1 MAMEPKVSCWKSMA
15 KMVKIMWRNPS
26 TIQKNTTH
34 GHSPCASMLCFLVSL
49 EPRLAVQVCVCV
61 WLRIFFLNF
70 QNWVPI
76 VRDAWLVEIQYAYKY
91 LDTIHTCCCILYCT
105 CHVVSLCMLT
115 VHICLTSAL
124 NEPVHA
130 WNDKS
135 ISFFYPHSNE
145 ASSAESKRI
154 YIHWLASGTAVM
166 LPLLMSHI
174 S

>member
-1 MAMEPKVSCWKSMA
+1 MKKPIYNSKKHHSWPFTMRIHAM
-15 KMVKIMWRNPS
+15 
-26 TIQKNTTH
+26 
-34 GHSPCASMLCFLVSL
+34 FLSFTG
-49 EPRLAVQVCVCV
+49 AQAGCSSVCVCV

-154 YIHWLASGTAVM
+154 YIHGLASGTAVM